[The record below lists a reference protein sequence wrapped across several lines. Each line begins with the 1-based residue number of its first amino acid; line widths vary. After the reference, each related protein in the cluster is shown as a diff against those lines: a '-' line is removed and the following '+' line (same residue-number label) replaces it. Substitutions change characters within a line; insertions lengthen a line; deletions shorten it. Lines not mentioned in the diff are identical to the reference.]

1 MAETKIAKGE
11 CRDKRKFYFRFGYA
25 EPQPIFV
32 PTKIA
37 KGERR
42 DKRKPRFR
50 FGYTEPQPILVCTK
64 IVQDEYKKQIYLLRP
79 SLYLTQPKIRKTIE
93 EKMIKPFPLLLFV
106 TILSNKQIHLAYT
119 NRRTNSSSITIQ

>member
-1 MAETKIAKGE
+1 MAEAKIVQGE
-11 CRDKRKFYFRFGYA
+11 RRDKRKPRFRFDYA

-50 FGYTEPQPILVCTK
+50 FDYAEPQPIFNPTK
-64 IVQDEYKKQIYLLRP
+64 DTKNNRRKND
-79 SLYLTQPKIRKTIE
+79 KTIS
-93 EKMIKPFPLLLFV
+93 P
-106 TILSNKQIHLAYT
+106 
-119 NRRTNSSSITIQ
+119 SIVCYNPAE

>member
-1 MAETKIAKGE
+1 MTETAFAKKIGSVSMSVSWNLWHGCHKISEG
-11 CRDKRKFYFRFGYA
+11 CRHCYVYRQDSRYDKDSSVVTRTAAFDLPLPRFRFGYA

-42 DKRKPRFR
+42 DKRKFYFR

-64 IVQDEYKKQIYLLRP
+64 IVQAEYK
-79 SLYLTQPKIRKTIE
+79 
-93 EKMIKPFPLLLFV
+93 
-106 TILSNKQIHLAYT
+106 NK
-119 NRRTNSSSITIQ
+119 SIC

>member
-1 MAETKIAKGE
+1 MAEAKIVQGE
-11 CRDKRKFYFRFGYA
+11 RRDKRKPRFRFDYA

-50 FGYTEPQPILVCTK
+50 FPTK
-64 IVQDEYKKQIYLLRP
+64 DTKNNRRKND
-79 SLYLTQPKIRKTIE
+79 KTIS
-93 EKMIKPFPLLLFV
+93 P
-106 TILSNKQIHLAYT
+106 
-119 NRRTNSSSITIQ
+119 SIVCYNPVE